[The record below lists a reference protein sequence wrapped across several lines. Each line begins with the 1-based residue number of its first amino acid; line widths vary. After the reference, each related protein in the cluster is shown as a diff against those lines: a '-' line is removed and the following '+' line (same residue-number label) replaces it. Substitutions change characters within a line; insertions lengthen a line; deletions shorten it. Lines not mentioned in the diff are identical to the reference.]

1 MAAGSSK
8 KATQNAR
15 ERARLYEARQRLHRH
30 RIVRRR
36 RDNLVAGI
44 VGGLLLVGILG
55 AQTASL
61 TLGPDTPSPEPTST
75 VTPAPSPTP

>member
-8 KATQNAR
+8 KATQHAR
-15 ERARLYEARQRLHRH
+15 ERERLYEARQRLHRH

-44 VGGLLLVGILG
+44 VGGLLLAGIVG
-55 AQTASL
+55 AQAAFFTI
-61 TLGPDTPSPEPTST
+61 GPGAPSPEPTST

>member
-8 KATQNAR
+8 KATQHAR
-15 ERARLYEARQRLHRH
+15 ERARLYEARQQLHRH
-30 RIVRRR
+30 RIERRR

-55 AQTASL
+55 GQAAYF
-61 TLGPDTPSPEPTST
+61 TLGPGAPSPEPTST
-75 VTPAPSPTP
+75 VTPVPSPTL